1 MVKKKPENQKQSVYI
16 DTVFLIGY
24 FEKGT
29 MGKDARE
36 VFQKVRKISR
46 NSDIII
52 KVPLIV
58 LGEFS
63 KVNLGEMSN
72 LLKWNKHCSKCGTP
86 MILNDLFSGHGGIEA
101 EFPSFKKEE
110 YKLAYDLMEKDS
122 QLQAA
127 DVLLVACAL
136 NDKTGEWLL
145 TTDTFLIGNK
155 VIEDFKEE
163 LGSNLKIATRIG

>member
-1 MVKKKPENQKQSVYI
+1 MSRKKPKKEKQSVYI
-16 DTVFLIGY
+16 DTVFLIGF

-29 MGKDARE
+29 MGKDARK
-36 VFQKVRKISR
+36 VIQKVRKISR

-63 KVNLGEMSN
+63 KENLDQKNN
-72 LLKWNKHCSKCGTP
+72 LKKWNKHCSKCGTP
-86 MILNDLFSGHGGIEA
+86 MILNDLFTGHDGIDA

-110 YKLAYDLMEKDS
+110 YKLAHELMEKDN

-127 DVLLVACAL
+127 DALLVACAL

-145 TTDTFLIGNK
+145 TTDTLLIGNK
-155 VIEDFKEE
+155 VIEEFKEKR
-163 LGSNLKIATRIG
+163 GSNLKIATRIG